1 VSGASRPA
9 RGGRPDG
16 GGAVVAAEAIR
27 VRVPFRRPI
36 VTSAGRWSHR
46 ESWIV
51 RLFDVA
57 DEVGVGEAALDFDAG
72 EAVVAGLARLV
83 REAVESARDVGR
95 LPSTAELEAELQ
107 AAGVARRALRCALDS
122 ALLDLRLQGSAAP
135 HGVPRSVAVNAT
147 IGFLDV
153 SETEEAARAAVAAG
167 FGTLKLKAGPERD
180 AAALVQRVAA
190 VRGAVGPEVR
200 LRLDVNG
207 AWDVATA
214 RERIA
219 AVAPYRIEYV
229 EQPVAA
235 GHPSDLAA
243 VHERS
248 PVPIAADEAVGSV
261 AAARELLAARAA
273 DVLVVKPARVGGPAA
288 AWEIADLAAT
298 AGVPV
303 VISTLFETGV
313 GLAGALAVAAGLP
326 AVGGATAALTHGLAT
341 AELLESDLL
350 TRAPRVVDGRMIVP
364 EGLGLGIALDE
375 EALRRYAVEWQG
387 CRP

>member
-1 VSGASRPA
+1 MT
-9 RGGRPDG
+9 
-16 GGAVVAAEAIR
+16 GAVVAAEAIR

-36 VTSAGRWSHR
+36 VTSAGGWSHR

-51 RLFDVA
+51 RLFDA
-57 DEVGVGEAALDFDAG
+57 TDEVGVGEAALDFDAG
-72 EAVVAGLARLV
+72 KAVVADMASLV
-83 REAVESARDVGR
+83 RRTVERLAGVGR
-95 LPSTAELEAELQ
+95 LPSTAELEA
-107 AAGVARRALRCALDS
+107 AGVAGRALRCALDS

-135 HGVPRSVAVNAT
+135 HGAPRSVAVNAT

-153 SETEEAARAAVAAG
+153 NETEAAARAAVAAG
-167 FGTLKLKAGPERD
+167 FRALKLKAGPERD

-235 GHPSDLAA
+235 GDLSGLAA
-243 VHERS
+243 VHEGS

-273 DVLVVKPARVGGPAA
+273 DVLVVKPARVGGPAV

-313 GLAGALAVAAGLP
+313 GLAAALAIAAGLP
-326 AVGGATAALTHGLAT
+326 AVGGATTALAHGLAT

-364 EGLGLGIALDE
+364 EGPGLGIALDE

-387 CRP
+387 RRP